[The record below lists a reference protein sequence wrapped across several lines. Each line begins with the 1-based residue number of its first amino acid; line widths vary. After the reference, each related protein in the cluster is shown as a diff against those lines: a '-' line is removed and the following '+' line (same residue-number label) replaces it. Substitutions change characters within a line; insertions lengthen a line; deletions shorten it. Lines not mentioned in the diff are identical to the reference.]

1 MTSNLGARQITEKK
15 TLGFSSDNKEEQ
27 EKEYDR
33 VKKDVMAEL
42 KKEFKP
48 EFINRIDEIIVF
60 HKLTKEEIKQIA
72 EIMLKEVRNRL
83 EEKEITI
90 EIDDKAKE
98 LIVKKGTD
106 EKYGARPLRRA
117 IQTLIEDKIAE
128 AIIEGNIK
136 NKAVITAEDENIKI
150 V

>member
-1 MTSNLGARQITEKK
+1 
-15 TLGFSSDNKEEQ
+15 
-27 EKEYDR
+27 
-33 VKKDVMAEL
+33 
-42 KKEFKP
+42 
-48 EFINRIDEIIVF
+48 
-60 HKLTKEEIKQIA
+60 
-72 EIMLKEVRNRL
+72 MLKEVQNRL

-128 AIIEGNIK
+128 GIIEGNIK
-136 NKAVITAEDENIKI
+136 NKAVITAEDEDIKI